1 MDISEFLDATLTVLK
16 NGDVKLAKQLEGI
29 AREKND
35 PYYYSNLGFMY
46 EPIESASIE
55 YENKKVIDS
64 QIQSTAAVCS
74 ELLENLDN
82 LQEIKSGVSSQY
94 YYSLA
99 LKGFKELADNGDG
112 DGDADAM
119 SAISDM
125 YGYGMG
131 IAVDPVEAKYWLDRC
146 YLTKYGMTFDKWKK
160 GSK

>member
-46 EPIESASIE
+46 EPIENASIE
-55 YENKKVIDS
+55 YENKKVTDS
-64 QIQSTAAVCS
+64 QVQSTVAICS
-74 ELLENLDN
+74 ELLDNLDN
-82 LQEIKSGVSSQY
+82 LQEIKDGVSSQH

-99 LKGFKELADNGDG
+99 LKGFKVLAEG
-112 DGDADAM
+112 GDADAM
-119 SAISDM
+119 SALSDM

-131 IAVDPVEAKYWLDRC
+131 VVVNPVEARYWLDRC
-146 YLTKYGMTFDKWKK
+146 YLTKYGMTFDEWEK
-160 GSK
+160 GS

>member
-1 MDISEFLDATLTVLK
+1 MDISEFLDAALMVLK
-16 NGDVKLAKQLEGI
+16 RGDVKLAKQLEGI

-46 EPIESASIE
+46 EPIENASIE

-64 QIQSTAAVCS
+64 QVQSTAQVCN

-82 LQEIKSGVSSQY
+82 LQEIKDGVSSQH

-99 LKGFKELADNGDG
+99 LKGFQKLAEDG
-112 DGDADAM
+112 DTDAM
-119 SAISDM
+119 SALSDM

-131 IAVDPVEAKYWLDRC
+131 VVVDPLEARYWLDRC
-146 YLTKYGMTFDKWKK
+146 YLTKHGMTFDEWEK
-160 GSK
+160 GSR